1 MTRLPGFVLLAA
13 LISACSGSTTSPST
27 PPPAPAPV
35 TVGIEP
41 LVAPNGSDT
50 KSFGMVVRNVSQSPV
65 DLTFPSSCQLV
76 PHIVDRASGRE
87 VTPLGGGQACAAV
100 ITHLSLAVSTSLVLV
115 TIVKSGDAPAPTLI
129 VVPPGDYMIY
139 TSLEDDKYQLKSDRL
154 SFTVR

>member
-13 LISACSGSTTSPST
+13 LASCSGSMTSPST
-27 PPPAPAPV
+27 PPPAPAPPV

-50 KSFGMVVRNVSQSPV
+50 KSFGMVVGNVSQSPV

-76 PHIVDRASGRE
+76 PHIVDNAGRE
-87 VTPLGGGQACAAV
+87 VTPIGGGQACATV
-100 ITHLSLAVSTSLVLV
+100 ITHLSLPVSTSVLLTV
-115 TIVKSGDAPAPTLI
+115 IVVAGHAPVNTLL

-139 TSLEDDKYQLKSDRL
+139 TSLEDDKYQLKSARL
-154 SFTVR
+154 AFSVR

>member
-76 PHIVDRASGRE
+76 AHIVDRASGRE

-100 ITHLSLAVSTSLVLV
+100 ITHLSLPVSTSFVLV